1 MVSAR
6 TMVLRM
12 YIHGLTTREDKAA
25 KSKQTKSL
33 KSTKTAVECQKEHG
47 AKRTDSRMRC
57 FRACPQPKRSQK
69 NIAPNERTHECVVFE
84 RAPSQKGIRVTRE
97 RRRREQRKFG
107 ILSGCWSKKG
117 TEIHLKT
124 THTHIFKIVR
134 PPVFSEM
141 GKRVAPTSKI
151 YQTTLHI
158 WVSMKHCKL
167 YLSGIVRC
175 DAKSKFYG

>member
-84 RAPSQKGIRVTRE
+84 RAPSQKGISVTRE
-97 RRRREQRKFG
+97 RRRRERRKFRG
-107 ILSGCWSKKG
+107 FWMV
-117 TEIHLKT
+117 ERQKT
-124 THTHIFKIVR
+124 PQKCPRNRHAHIFKKVR
-134 PPVFSEM
+134 PPPFFSEM
-141 GKRVAPTSKI
+141 GGATTSENH
-151 YQTTLHI
+151 QPPP
-158 WVSMKHCKL
+158 
-167 YLSGIVRC
+167 
-175 DAKSKFYG
+175 